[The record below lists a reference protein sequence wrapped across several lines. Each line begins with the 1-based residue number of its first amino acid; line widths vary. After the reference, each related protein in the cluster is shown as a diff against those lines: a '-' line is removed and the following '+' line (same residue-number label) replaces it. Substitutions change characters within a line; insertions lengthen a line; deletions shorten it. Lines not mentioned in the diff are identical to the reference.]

1 MKICMLSD
9 THGRHESVVV
19 PQCDILVHC
28 GDFSTFGKAADI
40 VNFANWF
47 EQQPGIKV
55 AVAGNHDWLF
65 ETQPTAAQFIFRS
78 RGIQYLQDQ
87 VIDICGAKFYGSPQT
102 PLFMD
107 WAFNVQRGPDIKKYW
122 DRIPQ
127 HTDVLIT
134 HGPPHG
140 VLDQSAPHL
149 NSEHLGCEELSLA
162 VERVNPRL
170 HVFGHIHGSYGKV
183 DLADTTFVNAALVNE
198 AYAPGRIPWVVDL

>member
-1 MKICMLSD
+1 MLSD

-65 ETQPTAAQFIFRS
+65 EKQPDAARFIFAS

-87 VIDICGAKFYGSPQT
+87 VIDICGAKFYGSPWQ
-102 PLFMD
+102 PWFNN
-107 WAFNVQRGPDIKKYW
+107 WAFNLTRNSEELRQKWAAIPD
-122 DRIPQ
+122 D
-127 HTDVLIT
+127 TDVLIS
-134 HGPPHG
+134 HCPPRG
-140 VLDQSAPHL
+140 VLDPDL
-149 NSEHLGCEELSLA
+149 WGNPTGCELLR
-162 VERVNPRL
+162 ERVDVIKPKI
-170 HVFGHIHGSYGKV
+170 HTFGHLHSGAGMFRTENTI
-183 DLADTTFVNAALVNE
+183 FVNAAIVGEDYRVVNE
-198 AYAPGRIPWVVDL
+198 PTVVDL